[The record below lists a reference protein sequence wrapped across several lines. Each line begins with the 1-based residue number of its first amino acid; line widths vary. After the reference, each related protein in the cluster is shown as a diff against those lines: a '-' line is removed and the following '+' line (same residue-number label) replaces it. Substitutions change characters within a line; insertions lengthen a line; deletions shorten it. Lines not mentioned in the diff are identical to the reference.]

1 MTRDFEDHCWRGFV
15 DEKTEEIY
23 SHYKRDV
30 FVGADA
36 RQRVGNDDRL
46 DQAHGRRDHR
56 PHAELGDAPHA
67 LFVMAP

>member
-1 MTRDFEDHCWRGFV
+1 MRKRPTSFSLNSTPGRALE
-15 DEKTEEIY
+15 
-23 SHYKRDV
+23 RDV